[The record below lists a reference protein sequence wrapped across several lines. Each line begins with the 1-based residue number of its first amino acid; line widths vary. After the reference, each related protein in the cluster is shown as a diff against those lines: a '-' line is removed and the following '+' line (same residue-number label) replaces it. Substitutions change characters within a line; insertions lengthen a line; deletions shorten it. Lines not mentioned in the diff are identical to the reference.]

1 MNIESHF
8 VPPDLPRA
16 RVQNITSIAATR
28 VSQLSSVCFQLIDN
42 HTILCID
49 ASLHFANITRQYC
62 VSKILKFFPFHD
74 CIKTTR
80 RKYRDVERVLA
91 TLMLVFRR
99 TTTRMI
105 ADVNA
110 SERGNVRA
118 GMRILYYILLVEL
131 CSSMLC
137 TISIAAMLL
146 NGYHII
152 PLLFFCTHIQM
163 QHKLTA
169 LL

>member
-1 MNIESHF
+1 MQHPKRKCCHHHAYPTFQKCTFCYIPMQF
-8 VPPDLPRA
+8 WAGPRKFT
-16 RVQNITSIAATR
+16 V
-28 VSQLSSVCFQLIDN
+28 
-42 HTILCID
+42 H
-49 ASLHFANITRQYC
+49 ASLHFANITRQYCC

-137 TISIAAMLL
+137 TISIAAML
-146 NGYHII
+146 NDYHII

>member
-1 MNIESHF
+1 MQF
-8 VPPDLPRA
+8 WAGPRKFT
-16 RVQNITSIAATR
+16 V
-28 VSQLSSVCFQLIDN
+28 
-42 HTILCID
+42 H
-49 ASLHFANITRQYC
+49 ASLHFANITRQYCC

-91 TLMLVFRR
+91 TLMVIRR
-99 TTTRMI
+99 TTMRMI
-105 ADVNA
+105 DDVNA

-118 GMRILYYILLVEL
+118 GMSILYYILLVEL

>member
-1 MNIESHF
+1 MQHPKRKCCHHHAYPIF
-8 VPPDLPRA
+8 QKCTFCYTPMQFWAGPRKFT
-16 RVQNITSIAATR
+16 V
-28 VSQLSSVCFQLIDN
+28 
-42 HTILCID
+42 H

-74 CIKTTR
+74 CIKSTR

-91 TLMLVFRR
+91 TLMLVIRR

-146 NGYHII
+146 LNDYHII
-152 PLLFFCTHIQM
+152 PLVFFCTHIQM